1 MIDNDLIFIEFPDK
15 SDSGYTEKRI
25 AIRLSEIVAV
35 EEASVPTK
43 GKSVTH
49 IFTKHGTFKT
59 CVGYYEA
66 ILKMMDAVD
75 DYGRKAMGEK

>member
-1 MIDNDLIFIEFPDK
+1 MIDKDLIFIEFPDK

-35 EEASVPTK
+35 EEESVPTK

-49 IFTKHGTFKT
+49 IFTKNGTFKT
-59 CVGYYEA
+59 CLGYHEVFSR
-66 ILKMMDAVD
+66 MMDVAD
-75 DYGRKAMGEK
+75 EFNRKVRGQK

>member
-1 MIDNDLIFIEFPDK
+1 MIDQDLIFIEFPDK
-15 SDSGYTEKRI
+15 SDSGYTEKYI

-59 CVGYYEA
+59 CLGYHEVL
-66 ILKMMDAVD
+66 LKMMDAVAEFN
-75 DYGRKAMGEK
+75 RKAGGQK